1 MKLSSRTITAIKMF
15 IDLGEHYEE
24 GYISLVDIAKRKE
37 LSKKFLEQ
45 IVPLYKSNN
54 LLLGNRG
61 NQGGYHLSK
70 APNQISLK
78 DIVSISELS
87 LEKTSYSDSTIS
99 NITDSIDNLLD
110 GYLANMTLDKL
121 IEKEHHKARHVVY
134 AYRLDNVYKSTDNG
148 EPKGTAGRP
157 LLELLLKKD
166 VNNIAL
172 IVVRYFGGTKLGAS
186 KLLRT
191 YLSSGVEVLKK
202 AGI

>member
-45 IVPLYKSNN
+45 IVPLYKTNN

-61 NQGGYHLSK
+61 NQGGYRLSK

-87 LEKTSYSDSTIS
+87 LEKTTYDDSTIS
-99 NITDSIDNLLD
+99 NIVDSLDNLLD
-110 GYLANMTLDKL
+110 EYLSNMTLDKL
-121 IEKEHHKARHVVY
+121 IEMEQ
-134 AYRLDNVYKSTDNG
+134 S
-148 EPKGTAGRP
+148 
-157 LLELLLKKD
+157 
-166 VNNIAL
+166 
-172 IVVRYFGGTKLGAS
+172 RYS
-186 KLLRT
+186 NS
-191 YLSSGVEVLKK
+191 YC
-202 AGI
+202 I

>member
-24 GYISLVDIAKRKE
+24 GFISLVDIAKRKE

-61 NQGGYHLSK
+61 NQGGYRLSK

-87 LEKTSYSDSTIS
+87 LEKTSYSDSTITS
-99 NITDSIDNLLD
+99 ITNDLDNLLD
-110 GYLANMTLDKL
+110 SYLEKMTLDKL
-121 IEKEHHKARHVVY
+121 IE
-134 AYRLDNVYKSTDNG
+134 
-148 EPKGTAGRP
+148 
-157 LLELLLKKD
+157 LEQ
-166 VNNIAL
+166 
-172 IVVRYFGGTKLGAS
+172 S
-186 KLLRT
+186 Q
-191 YLSSGVEVLKK
+191 YLNSYC
-202 AGI
+202 I

>member
-1 MKLSSRTITAIKMF
+1 MKLSSRTIAAIKMF

-61 NQGGYHLSK
+61 NQGGYRLSK

-87 LEKTSYSDSTIS
+87 LEKTSYSDPTIS
-99 NITDSIDNLLD
+99 NITDNLDKLLD
-110 GYLANMTLDKL
+110 DYLENTSLDKL
-121 IEKEHHKARHVVY
+121 IEMEQSLY
-134 AYRLDNVYKSTDNG
+134 SNSYC
-148 EPKGTAGRP
+148 
-157 LLELLLKKD
+157 
-166 VNNIAL
+166 I
-172 IVVRYFGGTKLGAS
+172 
-186 KLLRT
+186 
-191 YLSSGVEVLKK
+191 
-202 AGI
+202 